1 MEILSL
7 EELSKIR
14 KNNKATSEEWEI
26 IKRYLNTGAC
36 YSKEDAITIINNI
49 KNNEIWYKND
59 FVETL
64 ISKYKDAIVAMAL
77 IVTGVLTSIELVI
90 AIVMLFK
97 SGFLALLMC
106 LGLMGIAIIP
116 TTIVTQL
123 IGGKI
128 LRNFANAVM
137 ENLDKK
143 LERDFKLENSQN
155 KVSESK
161 KNYAVAKN
169 LSQFKEQ
176 DNKKDLFIVQIEKLA
191 NKIKNANY
199 PKSDDDVELL
209 QNLAYEYVNHG
220 KNWKDLTEF
229 EKQEWINRLFAIEY
243 DINNRVDGLISQT
256 KKEILKK
263 QVDAIFSEEN
273 ASNLE
278 NTYQVKE
285 EEVSNNGPKLVLD
298 LSQKKYIKIKK

>member
-7 EELSKIR
+7 EELSKII

-64 ISKYKDAIVAMAL
+64 ISKYKDAIAAMAL

-97 SGFLALLMC
+97 SGFLAFLMC

-128 LRNFANAVM
+128 LRNFANDVM

-143 LERDFKLENSQN
+143 LERDFKL
-155 KVSESK
+155 
-161 KNYAVAKN
+161 
-169 LSQFKEQ
+169 
-176 DNKKDLFIVQIEKLA
+176 
-191 NKIKNANY
+191 
-199 PKSDDDVELL
+199 
-209 QNLAYEYVNHG
+209 
-220 KNWKDLTEF
+220 
-229 EKQEWINRLFAIEY
+229 
-243 DINNRVDGLISQT
+243 
-256 KKEILKK
+256 
-263 QVDAIFSEEN
+263 
-273 ASNLE
+273 
-278 NTYQVKE
+278 
-285 EEVSNNGPKLVLD
+285 
-298 LSQKKYIKIKK
+298 

>member
-1 MEILSL
+1 MRKENKFMEILSL

-36 YSKEDAITIINNI
+36 SKEDAITIINNI

-128 LRNFANAVM
+128 LRNFANDVM

-143 LERDFKLENSQN
+143 LERDFKLGNSQN

-161 KNYAVAKN
+161 KNNAVAKS

-176 DNKKDLFIVQIEKLA
+176 DNKKDLFIVQI
-191 NKIKNANY
+191 
-199 PKSDDDVELL
+199 S
-209 QNLAYEYVNHG
+209 
-220 KNWKDLTEF
+220 
-229 EKQEWINRLFAIEY
+229 
-243 DINNRVDGLISQT
+243 
-256 KKEILKK
+256 
-263 QVDAIFSEEN
+263 
-273 ASNLE
+273 
-278 NTYQVKE
+278 
-285 EEVSNNGPKLVLD
+285 
-298 LSQKKYIKIKK
+298 

>member
-49 KNNEIWYKND
+49 KNNEIWYKSD

-161 KNYAVAKN
+161 KNDAVAKN

-191 NKIKNANY
+191 NKIKNA
-199 PKSDDDVELL
+199 L
-209 QNLAYEYVNHG
+209 
-220 KNWKDLTEF
+220 
-229 EKQEWINRLFAIEY
+229 
-243 DINNRVDGLISQT
+243 
-256 KKEILKK
+256 
-263 QVDAIFSEEN
+263 
-273 ASNLE
+273 
-278 NTYQVKE
+278 
-285 EEVSNNGPKLVLD
+285 
-298 LSQKKYIKIKK
+298 